1 MPRQAFTAEE
11 IVVQKQLIM
20 DEAANAMASE
30 GISQLSMRALATS
43 VNMTAANLYNYFP
56 SKRQLFIETTQRGYE
71 LLDSYTK
78 EGVAS
83 FEEPRD
89 KLAGLLKS
97 AVHFAHDWT
106 GYWELMVHPPLQ
118 LREDLESGDSDLTG
132 DLRQR
137 TSNRMID
144 LFTKLLSQ
152 SGVTLTPPEADS
164 SMPGIEGI
172 DENGFGPDT
181 IWVRMIT
188 LLTNTHGLI
197 DLYNHKMLDGFN
209 VDVPPLIDALI
220 DSSIDILLPTIDQ
233 PAPGLS
239 NER

>member
-11 IVVQKQLIM
+11 IVVQKQRIM

-97 AVHFAHDWT
+97 AVRFAHDWT

-152 SGVTLTPPEADS
+152 SWC
-164 SMPGIEGI
+164 
-172 DENGFGPDT
+172 DT
-181 IWVRMIT
+181 DTARSRFINAR
-188 LLTNTHGLI
+188 NRGHC
-197 DLYNHKMLDGFN
+197 
-209 VDVPPLIDALI
+209 
-220 DSSIDILLPTIDQ
+220 
-233 PAPGLS
+233 
-239 NER
+239 

>member
-1 MPRQAFTAEE
+1 MFIENISQIEHMFVLARCTPVEGYKETCLGKPFTAEE
-11 IVVQKQLIM
+11 IVVQKQRIM

-97 AVHFAHDWT
+97 AVRFAHDWT
-106 GYWELMVHPPLQ
+106 GYWELMVHPPATAA
-118 LREDLESGDSDLTG
+118 RRSGKWG
-132 DLRQR
+132 QR
-137 TSNRMID
+137 
-144 LFTKLLSQ
+144 
-152 SGVTLTPPEADS
+152 P
-164 SMPGIEGI
+164 
-172 DENGFGPDT
+172 
-181 IWVRMIT
+181 
-188 LLTNTHGLI
+188 HG
-197 DLYNHKMLDGFN
+197 G
-209 VDVPPLIDALI
+209 
-220 DSSIDILLPTIDQ
+220 
-233 PAPGLS
+233 PAPTHLKP
-239 NER
+239 NDRPVY